1 MTAVSDPVPGPEVE
15 TPTEEMADAS
25 GATPRLARHRIT
37 LSDGHEV
44 GISVSGRGVP
54 LVVVHGFT
62 AEGLLYA
69 QTLSRLVSM
78 GFKVIAVDTAGHGAT
93 QGLPARGADLGSYA
107 ELLGRTLRELGV
119 RQAIL
124 AGHSMGGRLVTQL
137 AATDPDLAIAVILLD
152 AIVGDTWDRMVYLF
166 RVAPPVL
173 SLVGVALAVDSMTT
187 LPILQDPA
195 QARKLSRLFIPALI
209 GHLLRPWRMIGPSI
223 SILRSRSSR
232 IHLDALAEAAVPVFA
247 IHGDRDLAVPHRT
260 ARDAVRRA
268 DGNLITVHGAS
279 HSWLLKDPET
289 LPSIVSDLL
298 PAELGFAIRD
308 ALAEAG
314 VDSSERVLDD
324 IEQALYEPDAWI
336 HELTP
341 ALKAHGP
348 GDSIL
353 TELRQP
359 RYLWSRE
366 RV

>member
-1 MTAVSDPVPGPEVE
+1 MTAVSDPIPGPEFE

-93 QGLPARGADLGSYA
+93 QGLPARGADLGSYS

-119 RQAIL
+119 RRAIL

-137 AATDPDLAIAVILLD
+137 AANDPDLAIAVILLD
-152 AIVGDTWDRMVYLF
+152 AIVGDTWDKMVYLF
-166 RVAPPVL
+166 RVAPPML
-173 SLVGVALAVDSMTT
+173 SLVGMALAVDSAST
-187 LPILQDPA
+187 LPVLRDPA
-195 QARKLSRLFIPALI
+195 QARKLGRLLIPALM
-209 GHLLRPWRMIGPSI
+209 GHVLRPWRMLGPSI

-232 IHLDALAEAAVPVFA
+232 IHLDALAEEAVPVFA
-247 IHGDRDLAVPHRT
+247 IHGDRDFPVPHRT

-268 DGNLITVHGAS
+268 GGCLITVHGAS

-308 ALAEAG
+308 ALADAG
-314 VDSSERVLDD
+314 VDSSARVLDD
-324 IEQALYEPDAWI
+324 IEAALYEPDAWI

-348 GDSIL
+348 ADSIL

>member
-1 MTAVSDPVPGPEVE
+1 VTAVSDPIPGPEFE

-93 QGLPARGADLGSYA
+93 QGLPARGADLGSYS

-119 RQAIL
+119 RRAIL

-137 AATDPDLAIAVILLD
+137 AANDPDLAIAVILLD
-152 AIVGDTWDRMVYLF
+152 AIVGDTWDKMVYLF
-166 RVAPPVL
+166 RVAPPML
-173 SLVGVALAVDSMTT
+173 SLVGMALAVDSAST
-187 LPILQDPA
+187 LPVLRDPA
-195 QARKLSRLFIPALI
+195 QARKLGRLLIPALM
-209 GHLLRPWRMIGPSI
+209 GHVLRPWRMLGPSI

-232 IHLDALAEAAVPVFA
+232 IHLDALAEEAVPVFA
-247 IHGDRDLAVPHRT
+247 IHGDRDFPVPHRT

-268 DGNLITVHGAS
+268 GGCLITVHGAS

-308 ALAEAG
+308 ALADAG
-314 VDSSERVLDD
+314 VDSSARVLDD
-324 IEQALYEPDAWI
+324 IEEALYEPDAWI

-348 GDSIL
+348 ADSIL

>member
-1 MTAVSDPVPGPEVE
+1 MTAVSDPVPGPEIE
-15 TPTEEMADAS
+15 TPSEEMASAS
-25 GATPRLARHRIT
+25 GATPRLARHQIT
-37 LSDGHEV
+37 LSDGHRV
-44 GISVSGRGVP
+44 GLAVSGRGVP

-93 QGLPARGADLGSYA
+93 RGLPAGGADLGSYS
-107 ELLGRTLRELGV
+107 ELLGRTLHELGV
-119 RQAIL
+119 RRAIL

-137 AATDPDLAIAVILLD
+137 AAADPDLAIAVVLLD
-152 AIVGDTWDRMVYLF
+152 AIVGDTWDRLVYLF
-166 RVAPPVL
+166 RVAPPTL
-173 SLVGVALAVDSMTT
+173 ALIGVALAMDTAST
-187 LPILQDPA
+187 LPVLQDPQ
-195 QARKLSRLFIPALI
+195 QARKLARLVLPALL
-209 GHLLRPWRMIGPSI
+209 GHVVRPWRMLGPSI

-232 IHLDALAEAAVPVFA
+232 THLDALAEAAVPVFA
-247 IHGDRDLAVPHRT
+247 IHGDRDLPVPHRT
-260 ARDAVRRA
+260 ARDTVRRT
-268 DGNLITVHGAS
+268 GGHLVTVHRAT

-298 PAELGFAIRD
+298 PVELGFAIRD

-324 IEQALYEPDAWI
+324 IEEGLYEPDAWI

-341 ALKAHGP
+341 PLEASGP
-348 GDSIL
+348 GDAIA